1 MQRNNIILECIDVVC
16 LTIAYISSFQISLT
30 QQINQKNTHDIYF
43 FRTCEAMCR
52 KTTMD
57 KFHVFILMVEV
68 SLDEAMDCFVLDCFS
83 AVRLGILDSIP
94 NTK

>member
-1 MQRNNIILECIDVVC
+1 
-16 LTIAYISSFQISLT
+16 
-30 QQINQKNTHDIYF
+30 
-43 FRTCEAMCR
+43 MCR

-68 SLDEAMDCFVLDCFS
+68 SLDEAMDCFVLDIFS